1 MKFFSGIALTTVFL
15 LSVFSLKPT
24 NAQIVKNYQ
33 ASVFENEN
41 GVLLYRYYQPHQ
53 KITELKRLPLVI
65 FLHGAGER
73 GNDNEKQLTH
83 AAEVFTDPK
92 TQEQFPAYVI
102 APQCAE
108 NHRWVEVDWNLS
120 EHDMPR
126 NISKYAGLTMN
137 LVDWLIEGLPIDTNR
152 IYITGLS
159 MGGYGTWDLIARFPD
174 KFAAAVPVCGGGDVN
189 QASKIS
195 HISIWVFH
203 GAKDKVVIPERSR
216 SMVKAIKEAGGNPK
230 YTEYPNLG
238 HFSWDAAY
246 NEPKLLPWLFSQS
259 KNKQ

>member
-1 MKFFSGIALTTVFL
+1 MNFFSGITLTAVLL
-15 LSVFSLKPT
+15 LSVFSLNKT

-33 ASVFENEN
+33 AAVYENEN
-41 GVLLYRYYQPHQ
+41 GVLPYRYYQPQQ
-53 KITELKRLPLVI
+53 KIMELKRLPLVI

-83 AAEVFTDPK
+83 VAEIFTDPE

-108 NHRWVEVDWNLS
+108 NHRWVEVDWNLT

-126 NISKYAGLTMN
+126 NISKYAGLTMD
-137 LVDWLIEGLPIDTNR
+137 LVDWMIEGLPIDTNR

-159 MGGYGTWDLIARFPD
+159 MGGYATWDLIARFPD
-174 KFAAAVPVCGGGDVN
+174 KFAAAVPVCGGGDVK

-195 HISIWVFH
+195 HIPIWAFH
-203 GAKDKVVIPERSR
+203 GAKDKVVVPERSR
-216 SMVKAIKEAGGNPK
+216 SMVKAIKAAGGNPK
-230 YTEYPNLG
+230 YTEYPKLG

-246 NEPKLLPWLFSQS
+246 GETELLPWLFSQS
-259 KNKQ
+259 KNNR